1 MKGTRHQEGYLY
13 RKGSLWLL
21 RYYDSEC
28 AVDGSI
34 RRVQKTKKL
43 ANVGPDCRTKTAAR
57 ELARE
62 FLASINLV
70 RNTPEAAMT
79 LTRFTQDRYLPF
91 VEQHK
96 RISTF
101 HGYRN
106 MWKRYLKPR
115 GDIMLREFR
124 TVDGE
129 GILESIAMEHDL
141 TSTTLAHI
149 KAFLSGI
156 FRYAK
161 RQGVINSENPM
172 RDVVLPKGKP
182 SGETHAYSL
191 EEIMQMLD
199 VLPEPAATIVAVA
212 AFTGVRKGELRGF
225 LWENYHGEQVLIS
238 QSIWRG
244 HALEPKTRQSRAPV
258 PIIAPLARRLTLHR
272 SESGSPANGL
282 MFPSS
287 AGKPINLDALAA
299 KVIVPLIAKAGM
311 RWQGWHAFRRG
322 LATNLHQLGVADKT
336 ISRILRHS
344 DMTVTQKCYIKTA
357 DSEVAVAM
365 QQFERSLQY
374 APNMHLESVERKL
387 LM

>member
-21 RYYDSEC
+21 RYYDSEFV
-28 AVDGSI
+28 ANGSI

-43 ANVGPDCRTKTAAR
+43 ASVGPECPTKTAAR
-57 ELARE
+57 DLARE
-62 FLASINLV
+62 FLESINLA
-70 RNTPEAAMT
+70 RNTPESAMT
-79 LTRFTQDRYLPF
+79 LLRFTEDRYLPF
-91 VEQHK
+91 VEIHK

-101 HGYRN
+101 RGYRN
-106 MWKRYLKPR
+106 MWRRYLKPR
-115 GDIMLREFR
+115 GEVMLRDFR

-129 GILESIAMEHDL
+129 RILESIAAEHKL

-182 SGETHAYSL
+182 AGETYAYSL
-191 EEIMQMLD
+191 EQISRMLN

-212 AFTGVRKGELRGF
+212 AFTGVRKGELRGL
-225 LWENYHGEQVLIS
+225 LWENYDGEQALIS
-238 QSIWRG
+238 QSYWRG
-244 HALEPKTRQSRAPV
+244 HVLEPKTRESRARV
-258 PIIAPLARRLTLHR
+258 PIIAQLAKRLDCHRTLY
-272 SESGSPANGL
+272 GSPANGL
-282 MFPSS
+282 MFPGH

-299 KVIVPLIAKAGM
+299 EVIVPAVSKAGI
-311 RWQGWHAFRRG
+311 RWHGWHAVRRG
-322 LATNLHQLGVADKT
+322 LATNLHRLGVSDKT
-336 ISRILRHS
+336 IQRILRHS
-344 DMTVTQKCYIKTA
+344 NVAVTQGCYIKTA
-357 DSEVAVAM
+357 DSEAAAAM
-365 QQFERSLQY
+365 RQFERFVEY
-374 APNMHLESVERKL
+374 APNMHLAGAQRQR